1 MMNNVWL
8 RILIGLM
15 VWLVGIIIITPIA
28 RQGKLFSEFKTMMFL
43 GTLTLLVIC
52 YFKLTSK
59 ER

>member
-1 MMNNVWL
+1 MNSVWL
-8 RILIGLM
+8 RILMGLM

-28 RQGKLFSEFKTMMFL
+28 KQGKLFSEFKTLMFL

-59 ER
+59 GR